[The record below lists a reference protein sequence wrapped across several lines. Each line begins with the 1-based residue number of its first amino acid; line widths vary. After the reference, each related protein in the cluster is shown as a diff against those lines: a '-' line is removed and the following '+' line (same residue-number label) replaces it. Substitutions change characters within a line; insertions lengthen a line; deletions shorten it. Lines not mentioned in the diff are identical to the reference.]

1 MMYIHR
7 EMLETIRK
15 AKEGYIQQQQ
25 PRARSEINSR
35 YNKQMR
41 ILTDKYNITGKRGKE
56 NVFEKPNGYYSEH
69 ISPRKN
75 KNIPSRFSNSEAV
88 LKYIM

>member
-1 MMYIHR
+1 
-7 EMLETIRK
+7 
-15 AKEGYIQQQQ
+15 
-25 PRARSEINSR
+25 
-35 YNKQMR
+35 MR